1 MEKMNKNL
9 LALKPYLESVK
20 KHCSRLSNEGLTDII
35 LGLAKEVPAKQ
46 RIGFLE
52 TIDRLSQKQ
61 PPVAWDD
68 EILSEIEAL
77 KGDIGKRVAS
87 IEDGSYYEDHYHE
100 HRYWDYDNELPDTL
114 AAMNL
119 HARLNGSRFDV
130 YENNHPMFCDVMDS
144 RPGELAERDLFLS
157 RWRDALSGKEEKS
170 RDIIDE
176 YRNQKFNRHSAFRRE
191 LDSIIAFSDLL
202 R

>member
-77 KGDIGKRVAS
+77 KGDIGN
-87 IEDGSYYEDHYHE
+87 EW
-100 HRYWDYDNELPDTL
+100 HR
-114 AAMNL
+114 
-119 HARLNGSRFDV
+119 SRTA
-130 YENNHPMFCDVMDS
+130 PTT
-144 RPGELAERDLFLS
+144 RT
-157 RWRDALSGKEEKS
+157 
-170 RDIIDE
+170 IITSTATGTTIMSCPT
-176 YRNQKFNRHSAFRRE
+176 RSQR
-191 LDSIIAFSDLL
+191 
-202 R
+202 

>member
-1 MEKMNKNL
+1 
-9 LALKPYLESVK
+9 
-20 KHCSRLSNEGLTDII
+20 LSNEGLTDII

-100 HRYWDYDNELPDTL
+100 HRYWDYDNELPAML

-130 YENNHPMFCDVMDS
+130 YENNHPMFCDVADS

-157 RWRDALSGKEEKS
+157 RWRDALSGQSSDRADMLLIEATYLLEGLDGVQSLVRTWGGRVRLLEGKEREIPAGQDASHGGK
-170 RDIIDE
+170 
-176 YRNQKFNRHSAFRRE
+176 NRCS
-191 LDSIIAFSDLL
+191 L
-202 R
+202 